1 MPSAQGMGEK
11 VRAAARAL
19 ADAGFVALATDMYV
33 GGVHLSDPGEIGAAI
48 TPLNRDPEL
57 LRARVAAWLAR
68 LVERPEVDRGR
79 IGAIGYCFGGVAF
92 WSWRAAGPMFGPSSV
107 STDS

>member
-1 MPSAQGMGEK
+1 MPSAQGVGEK
-11 VRAAARAL
+11 VRSTARAL
-19 ADAGFVALATDMYV
+19 ARAGFVALAADMYG
-33 GGVHLSDPGEIGAAI
+33 GGVHLADPAEIAAAV

-57 LRARVAAWLAR
+57 LRARVAAWLGW

-79 IGAIGYCFGGVAF
+79 VGAIGYCFGGVAF